1 MKRKEEIEELLV
13 VVDMVNGFIK
23 EGVMS
28 SKNIEHIIPR
38 IKALV
43 DKTKKS
49 NEGVAFIK
57 DTHTPESLEFKK
69 FPVHCLKGTS
79 ESELVSELKPYEKD
93 SLVYEKD
100 STSTM
105 FAPGFITD
113 IEEMKKLREVIV
125 TGCCTDICVLNL
137 VLPLTNYF
145 DQNKR
150 DVKVSVYEDAIET
163 YDSPS
168 HSAKEYNEMSLKLM
182 HQAGIEIK

>member
-43 DKTKKS
+43 EKTKKS

-79 ESELVSELKPYEKD
+79 ESELVSEFNNINGIFDNDKYNSYRLNELLKTNDTTTYEVIFSLKKD
-93 SLVYEKD
+93 SNGNWIMSDPSRETLEKLN
-100 STSTM
+100 
-105 FAPGFITD
+105 GFY
-113 IEEMKKLREVIV
+113 V
-125 TGCCTDICVLNL
+125 N
-137 VLPLTNYF
+137 
-145 DQNKR
+145 
-150 DVKVSVYEDAIET
+150 
-163 YDSPS
+163 
-168 HSAKEYNEMSLKLM
+168 
-182 HQAGIEIK
+182 

>member
-43 DKTKKS
+43 EKTKKS

-79 ESELVSELKPYEKD
+79 ESELVSELKPYEDTYEEKL
-93 SLVYEKD
+93 SSIRQLHQLTHKKGQLVINPLE
-100 STSTM
+100 
-105 FAPGFITD
+105 
-113 IEEMKKLREVIV
+113 EVI
-125 TGCCTDICVLNL
+125 TC
-137 VLPLTNYF
+137 
-145 DQNKR
+145 
-150 DVKVSVYEDAIET
+150 
-163 YDSPS
+163 
-168 HSAKEYNEMSLKLM
+168 
-182 HQAGIEIK
+182 